1 VAEPLICT
9 FLSGG
14 PDMRKLIVAA
24 SIVVLPL
31 AGSTA
36 CATKKMVRTSVGEVN
51 EKVDAM
57 GRSLE
62 QTQERT
68 RKNEKRINEVDEKV
82 QAVDQLA
89 KSAHG
94 EASKAANTANAA
106 SNRIEAIDK
115 ASKRLVYDLMLSEDE
130 GNFLFGKTDL
140 PQEATNRID
149 DLIHQLTK
157 DPKNVFIE
165 IEGHTDNVGNP
176 DTNKL
181 IGLARA
187 EAVRRYLYE
196 QYQIPLHKMN
206 VISYGADKPIASN
219 QTKEGRAK
227 NRRVLIRILG

>member
-1 VAEPLICT
+1 
-9 FLSGG
+9 
-14 PDMRKLIVAA
+14 MRKLIVAA
-24 SIVVLPL
+24 SIVALPL
-31 AGSTA
+31 VGSTA
-36 CATKKMVRTSVGEVN
+36 CATKKMVRNSVGEVN

-68 RKNEKRINEVDEKV
+68 RKNEKKIAEVDEKV
-82 QAVDQLA
+82 QAVDTLA
-89 KSAHG
+89 KNAHG
-94 EASKAANTANAA
+94 EATKAANTATAA
-106 SNRIEAIDK
+106 SNRVEAIDK
-115 ASKRLVYDLMLSEDE
+115 ASRRLIYDLMLSEDE
-130 GNFLFGKTDL
+130 GNFQFGRTDL

-149 DLIHQLTK
+149 ELIHQLKK

-165 IEGHTDNVGNP
+165 IEGHTDNVGNA
-176 DTNKL
+176 DANKSL
-181 IGLARA
+181 GLARA

-206 VISYGADKPIASN
+206 IISYGADKPIASN

>member
-1 VAEPLICT
+1 
-9 FLSGG
+9 
-14 PDMRKLIVAA
+14 MRKLIVAV
-24 SIVVLPL
+24 SLVVVPL
-31 AGSTA
+31 GSTA
-36 CATKKMVRTSVGEVN
+36 CATKKMVRNSVGEVN

-82 QAVDQLA
+82 QAADQMA
-89 KSAHG
+89 RSAHG
-94 EASKAANTANAA
+94 EATKAANTANVA
-106 SNRIEAIDK
+106 STRVEAIDK
-115 ASKRLVYDLMLSEDE
+115 ASRRLVYDLVLSEDE
-130 GNFLFGKTDL
+130 GNFQLGRSDL

-149 DLIHQLTK
+149 DLIHQLKK

-165 IEGHTDNVGNP
+165 IEGHTDNVGSA
-176 DTNKL
+176 DMNKAL
-181 IGLARA
+181 GLARA

-206 VISYGADKPIASN
+206 IISYGADKPIASN

-227 NRRVLIRILG
+227 NRRVMIRILG

>member
-1 VAEPLICT
+1 
-9 FLSGG
+9 
-14 PDMRKLIVAA
+14 MRKLIVAA
-24 SIVVLPL
+24 SLVVLPL
-31 AGSTA
+31 GVTG

-68 RKNEKRINEVDEKV
+68 RKNEKRISEVDEKV

-89 KSAHG
+89 KNAHG

-106 SNRIEAIDK
+106 STRVDAIDK

-130 GNFLFGKTDL
+130 GNFQFGRTDL

-149 DLIHQLTK
+149 DLIHQLKK

-165 IEGHTDNVGNP
+165 IEGHTDNVGNA

-187 EAVRRYLYE
+187 DAVRRYLYE

>member
-1 VAEPLICT
+1 
-9 FLSGG
+9 
-14 PDMRKLIVAA
+14 MRKLIVAA
-24 SIVVLPL
+24 SLVVLPL
-31 AGSTA
+31 GLSTA
-36 CATKKMVRTSVGEVN
+36 CATKKMVRNSVGEVN

-68 RKNEKRINEVDEKV
+68 RKNEKRISEVDEKV
-82 QAVDQLA
+82 QAVDQVA
-89 KSAHG
+89 KNAHG
-94 EASKAANTANAA
+94 EATKAANTANAA
-106 SNRIEAIDK
+106 SSRVEAIDK

-130 GNFLFGKTDL
+130 GNFQFGKTDL

-149 DLIHQLTK
+149 DLIHQLKK

-165 IEGHTDNVGNP
+165 IEGHTDNVGNA
-176 DTNKL
+176 DSNKNL
-181 IGLARA
+181 GMARA